1 MTCRTVED
9 LVSTLLLTEK
19 GTTPEPSKHTLCLSG
34 ADMGEHTHG
43 HAYRYIHGES
53 VRHAAGAD
61 ARSVNTQLPV
71 GDKHRTGRG
80 AGGAPAQPAWQ
91 ATLCICLSS
100 PGAASAKCSVSEQ
113 PGHLAPPSRAC
124 SIYRNGVANSLSPT
138 WVVADAGRLNRIRYS
153 MGSVNC
159 RRKV

>member
-1 MTCRTVED
+1 M
-9 LVSTLLLTEK
+9 LTEK
-19 GTTPEPSKHTLCLSG
+19 GTPPDPSKHALCLSG

-43 HAYRYIHGES
+43 HAYRYTHGES
-53 VRHAAGAD
+53 VRHAAGAE

-71 GDKHRTGRG
+71 RDKLRMGWG
-80 AGGAPAQPAWQ
+80 GGEGGAPAWPAWR

-138 WVVADAGRLNRIRYS
+138 WVVADAGKLNKIRYS
-153 MGSVNC
+153 MGSVSC
-159 RRKV
+159 

>member
-1 MTCRTVED
+1 M
-9 LVSTLLLTEK
+9 LTEK
-19 GTTPEPSKHTLCLSG
+19 GTPPDPSKHALCLSG

-43 HAYRYIHGES
+43 HAYRYTHGES
-53 VRHAAGAD
+53 VRHAAGAE

-71 GDKHRTGRG
+71 RDKLRMGWG
-80 AGGAPAQPAWQ
+80 GGGEGGAPAWR

-138 WVVADAGRLNRIRYS
+138 WVVADAGKLNKIRYS
-153 MGSVNC
+153 MGSVSC
-159 RRKV
+159 